1 MQIRRSPNK
10 LHHAILQVNNIPSV
24 RQTDPDM
31 MRGQDAS
38 SSCSQRPGQGMFMQM
53 LSGMHIDC
61 TEDIIQNENTS
72 ARIQRS
78 GKGDSSFLPTTQV
91 DSVGSDFGSFAVW
104 KDFQIGEESAGVQ
117 NLLIAL
123 CV

>member
-1 MQIRRSPNK
+1 
-10 LHHAILQVNNIPSV
+10 
-24 RQTDPDM
+24 
-31 MRGQDAS
+31 
-38 SSCSQRPGQGMFMQM
+38 MQM

-61 TEDIIQNENTS
+61 TEYIIQHENTS

-78 GKGDSSFLPTTQV
+78 GKGDSSFLPTAQV
-91 DSVGSDFGSFAVW
+91 DSVGSDLGSFSVW

-117 NLLIAL
+117 NLLVAL